1 MGMVR
6 NDKMKY
12 ILGVMLLL
20 MVQVS
25 LQAKRSENMPLLID
39 AMDKIKEGIS
49 GVNYENVEIGVER
62 VQSLIAQLRPDED
75 ANLTQ
80 SLELAEIDRL
90 SESLKEVMKEGDTA
104 QAEDRYVR
112 IVNSCVTC
120 HDEEKPSPI
129 YHYFSKNLA
138 WQLVH

>member
-1 MGMVR
+1 MD
-6 NDKMKY
+6 DKEDTMKY
-12 ILGVMLLL
+12 IMGVIILL
-20 MVQVS
+20 MVQIS
-25 LQAKRSENMPLLID
+25 LQAKKSADMPLLID
-39 AMDKIKEGIS
+39 AMDKIKEGIA
-49 GVNYENVEIGVER
+49 GEDYENVEIGVER
-62 VQSLIAQLRPDED
+62 VQSLIAQLRPEED

-80 SLELAEIDRL
+80 SSELDEIDRL

-120 HDEEKPSPI
+120 HNEEKPLPV

>member
-1 MGMVR
+1 
-6 NDKMKY
+6 MKY
-12 ILGVMLLL
+12 IMGVIILL
-20 MVQVS
+20 MVQIS
-25 LQAKRSENMPLLID
+25 LQAKKSADMPLLID
-39 AMDKIKEGIS
+39 AMDKIKEGIA
-49 GVNYENVEIGVER
+49 GENYENVEIGVER
-62 VQSLIAQLRPDED
+62 VQSLIAQLRPEED

-80 SLELAEIDRL
+80 SSELDEIDRL

-120 HDEEKPSPI
+120 HNEEKPLPV